1 MLKNVEK
8 NVKKI
13 KMSQNFFEKIRKN
26 QKKID
31 LQFVIV
37 IEKNK
42 KIRVERLIWWKGDID
57 CKSK

>member
-1 MLKNVEK
+1 MLINVEK

-13 KMSQNFFEKIRKN
+13 KMSQKFFEKIGKN
-26 QKKID
+26 QKKIN

-42 KIRVERLIWWKGDID
+42 KIRVERLI
-57 CKSK
+57 